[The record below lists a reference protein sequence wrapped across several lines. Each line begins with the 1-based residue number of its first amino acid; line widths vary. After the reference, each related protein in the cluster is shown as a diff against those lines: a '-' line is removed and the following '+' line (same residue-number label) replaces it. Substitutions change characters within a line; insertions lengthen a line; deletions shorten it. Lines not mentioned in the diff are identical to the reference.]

1 MSDSYQLLTTFRDS
15 LRGPHGW
22 RPTATLPPRRWLVL
36 SLLATLLVGS
46 CTFLV
51 TIKLSR
57 AGTLVKT
64 DGLAYFL
71 YARSAVI
78 DFDTDISNEFE
89 TLDARLPPDAEN
101 EDNMMVA
108 LRKHGKRH
116 PETGRIVV
124 PWPVGSGLV
133 MVPFYA
139 VGWAVEWT
147 TAQLTGRS
155 ADSYGLVTQFFYG
168 FGSLFYGWMGFWA
181 TMACCRRALRHA
193 VPTSLRD
200 GLNPWL
206 ATLGLIFAGSPV
218 FYIFISPSMSHAT
231 SFGFLAV
238 LVLLWW
244 QRWDGEAEGIAILG
258 FLLGL
263 LMTVRYQNT
272 MFCPLLVALV
282 LRRAWQESWRAAVR
296 DAGVGIAALLL
307 PVTVQVLHY
316 LTQHGTSGY
325 GTGLGGGSVKL
336 EQNEVSLL
344 SHHFFDVLFSCLH
357 GLVYWTPL
365 AGLAIVALIWAAL
378 KHGWA
383 RVFLG
388 TFLLHV
394 YLIGALADGTAGH
407 AFGMRYLIES
417 TPLLASG
424 LALWLAHQRRNAW
437 GAKLWIAVFA
447 VLVLI
452 NGLLILA
459 FGVGTIS
466 GTDCVTHGDMVRGI
480 GAAFG
485 RLLPAG

>member
-1 MSDSYQLLTTFRDS
+1 MSDFSRVLGTQR
-15 LRGPHGW
+15 W
-22 RPTATLPPRRWLVL
+22 QPTSTWPPRRWLLL
-36 SLLATLLVGS
+36 SLAATLLLGS
-46 CTFLV
+46 FTFLV

-89 TLDARLPPDAEN
+89 TLDARLPSDAED

-108 LRKHGKRH
+108 LRKHGRRH

-139 VGWAVEWT
+139 IGWAVEAA
-147 TAQLTGRS
+147 TAQLTGRT
-155 ADSYGLVTQFFYG
+155 ADSYGLIPQFFYG
-168 FGSLFYGWMGFWA
+168 FGSLVYGWLGFWA

-193 VPTSLRD
+193 APTSLRD

-206 ATLGLIFAGSPV
+206 ATGGLIFAGSPV

-231 SFGFLAV
+231 SFGFLA
-238 LVLLWW
+238 LLTLLWW
-244 QRWDGEAEGIAILG
+244 QRWDGESEGIAVLG

-282 LRRAWQESWRAAVR
+282 LRRAWQGSWRAALR
-296 DAGVGIAALLL
+296 DAVVGLGALML
-307 PVTVQVLHY
+307 PVAVQVLHY

-325 GTGLGGGSVKL
+325 GTGVGSSSFKL

-344 SHHFFDVLFSCLH
+344 SHHFFEVLFSCLH

-365 AGLAIVALIWAAL
+365 AGLAIIALIWAAL

-383 RVFLG
+383 RVFLA

-407 AFGMRYLIES
+407 AFGMRYLIEN

-424 LALWLAHQRRNAW
+424 LALWLAHRRRHPRGGKFW
-437 GAKLWIAVFA
+437 VAVFA
-447 VLVLI
+447 VLMLI

-466 GTDCVTHGDMVRGI
+466 GTDCVSHADMVRGV
-480 GAAFG
+480 GAALG
-485 RLLPAG
+485 RLLPLG